1 MKDEERAEEYVD
13 KECCQTCPNTSHTCK
28 EKCECWEFARK
39 AFLAGLTESRPKWHK
54 VADGDFPKD
63 GVQVLSEKGHLVIY
77 KGDCFCWF
85 EYSPNADNIKL
96 RKWEEPIAWCEK
108 PTYTDRD

>member
-1 MKDEERAEEYVD
+1 MFEKEAEEYFRENAYNFDEVTACR
-13 KECCQTCPNTSHTCK
+13 ECM
-28 EKCECWEFARK
+28 EFGFNK
-39 AFLAGLTESRPKWHK
+39 TNEWHYVKDGL
-54 VADGDFPKD
+54 PKD

-96 RKWEEPIAWCEK
+96 RKWEEPIAWKEIVLPK
-108 PTYTDRD
+108 ENE

>member
-1 MKDEERAEEYVD
+1 MFEKEAERKAIE
-13 KECCQTCPNTSHTCK
+13 TCPSNLDMPTYVQGFVNGA
-28 EKCECWEFARK
+28 EFGYNK
-39 AFLAGLTESRPKWHK
+39 ANEWHYPSK
-54 VADGDFPKD
+54 GELPKD

-96 RKWEEPIAWCEK
+96 KKWEEPIAWKEIILPELPK
-108 PTYTDRD
+108 ESK